1 MSKRRAYT
9 FRCPEPMRQAL
20 EQVMIDRNLDRTSV
34 IKLAL
39 YSFCKMMNRNDVKQM
54 SLYQIVEM
62 MEQGEPSPF
71 MSFEEFIEE

>member
-34 IKLAL
+34 IKLAI
-39 YSFCKMMNRNDVKQM
+39 YAFCKMMNRNDVKQM

-62 MEQGEPSPF
+62 MEKEKPTQF